1 MRDQP
6 KQGKQGRYGRRRV
19 LGMMGA
25 AAAAPLAG
33 TSRGQPGRS
42 TVETTERRDLG
53 NGAFAEEFV
62 TRMAV
67 PPRPPACIVRP
78 SQTEGPYF
86 LEDALQ
92 RSDIRADPADGD
104 LRPGLPL
111 ILAFRVSLLD
121 GRQCAPLEGAAV
133 DLWQC
138 DALGVYSGV
147 RDRIGGLYD
156 ARGSA
161 FLRGWQL
168 TDADGAVRFHTL
180 YPGWYPGRAVH
191 VHFKIRTWPQARRGH
206 EFTSQLY
213 FDDEVSDRVF
223 AAVPYS
229 RNTGRRIR
237 NEQDR
242 IFRRDG
248 GEELLLD
255 LQRAGE
261 GYAAIFDIGLE
272 V

>member
-1 MRDQP
+1 MKNLS
-6 KQGKQGRYGRRRV
+6 KQGKQGRYGRRKV

-33 TSRGQPGRS
+33 RSRAQQGGA
-42 TVETTERRDLG
+42 TVESIERRNLG
-53 NGAFAEEFV
+53 NGVFSERFV
-62 TRMAV
+62 TRVEV
-67 PPRPPACIVRP
+67 PPQPPACIVRP

-86 LEDALQ
+86 LENALQ
-92 RSDIRADPADGD
+92 RSDIRADPAGGD

-111 ILAFRVSLLD
+111 TLAFRVSLLD
-121 GRQCAPLEGAAV
+121 GRQCAPLQGAAV

-138 DALGVYSGV
+138 DAMGVYSGV

-168 TDADGAVRFHTL
+168 TDANGAARFVTI
-180 YPGWYPGRAVH
+180 YPGWYAGRAVH
-191 VHFKIRTWPQARRGH
+191 VHFKIRTDPQARRGH

-223 AAVPYS
+223 AALPYS
-229 RNTGRRIR
+229 RNAGRRIR
-237 NEQDR
+237 NGQDR
-242 IFRRDG
+242 IFRRGG